1 MSRLTPV
8 SWRAFVKRR
17 QELGFEGP
25 YPGGNHPLMRRED
38 VRVAIPNPHRD
49 ISVDLLGN
57 LLFLHNGRLI
67 NMSHTLNISKSELK
81 ELIRETMITVLDER
95 ENWLEEVVTDAILDM
110 KLALAIE
117 EGDAEEFVPEAEIL
131 NKLRD

>member
-1 MSRLTPV
+1 
-8 SWRAFVKRR
+8 
-17 QELGFEGP
+17 
-25 YPGGNHPLMRRED
+25 
-38 VRVAIPNPHRD
+38 
-49 ISVDLLGN
+49 
-57 LLFLHNGRLI
+57 
-67 NMSHTLNISKSELK
+67 MSHTLNISKSELK